1 MIARVDCSVI
11 LGYNV
16 RVMEDVRNVQQ
27 NNQEALTMEKT
38 LSSTEVRDSFGTVLD
53 EVQFQG
59 DKYIISRKGRPA
71 VAIVPLDVYEN
82 WKGSRQKLFD
92 LIRSFQESSGDNDP
106 DEIMDRVLEAQQAIR
121 KDVAREVKAQQ

>member
-1 MIARVDCSVI
+1 
-11 LGYNV
+11 
-16 RVMEDVRNVQQ
+16 MEDVRRVQQ

-59 DKYIISRKGRPA
+59 DKYIISRKGKPA

-121 KDVAREVKAQQ
+121 KNVARGVKAQQ